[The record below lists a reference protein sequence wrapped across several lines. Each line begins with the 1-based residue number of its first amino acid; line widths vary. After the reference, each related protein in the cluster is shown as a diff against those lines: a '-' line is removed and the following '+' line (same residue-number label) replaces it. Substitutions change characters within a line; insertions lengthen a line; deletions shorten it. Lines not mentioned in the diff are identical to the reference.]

1 MNFLAHIYLSGT
13 NKDVIIGNFIGD
25 EVKGKSYTDYPV
37 AIQKGLLLHRE
48 IDTFTDAHPIVRQ
61 STKRLHNKYS
71 HYSGVI
77 VDILYDHFLA
87 KNWNM
92 YSDVS
97 LEKFADDFYHL
108 LEKNK
113 AVLPPATLKM
123 IPYMIQGNWLVSY
136 ATIDGISEVL
146 TNMNYR
152 TKNRSKM
159 NLAVNELQEFYLEFE
174 TEFTTFFEE
183 LISFCNLKMKEL
195 DMFLQEE
202 K

>member
-13 NKDVIIGNFIGD
+13 DKDVIIGNFIGD
-25 EVKGKSYTDYPV
+25 EVKGKSYTEYPV

-48 IDTFTDAHPIVRQ
+48 IDTFTDAQPIVRQ
-61 STKRLHNKYS
+61 STKRLHYKYS

-136 ATIDGISEVL
+136 ATID
-146 TNMNYR
+146 
-152 TKNRSKM
+152 
-159 NLAVNELQEFYLEFE
+159 
-174 TEFTTFFEE
+174 
-183 LISFCNLKMKEL
+183 
-195 DMFLQEE
+195 
-202 K
+202 